1 MGDEFLSYMDRL
13 VPYLCEALDFSPGYV
28 SLGRLNVSRLR
39 IYQMC
44 KISLALF
51 LSICVDL

>member
-13 VPYLCEALDFSPGYV
+13 APHLCEALDYSPGDDKD
-28 SLGRLNVSRLR
+28 VSRLR

-44 KISLALF
+44 KISLVLF
-51 LSICVDL
+51 LPICVDS